1 MTLSENQVETIRE
14 NTENLAISDQELKD
28 LQDESWITEK
38 QFVVYVLSESGMTQ
52 KEIADVMD
60 YSDPGTVSGYKSRV
74 QTKINKS
81 ERTIE
86 VEDVFNSN
94 ESVDVPDYLKTN
106 EEIRDT
112 EMSFT
117 VSELHSLLYQLDWI
131 DILKQAVESRPNSWG
146 VKQGKEHLAV
156 SEWRNSSDQLIAPV
170 WKNLF
175 NQLKRKGIIDVDQG

>member
-1 MTLSENQVETIRE
+1 MTLSDDQIETIRE
-14 NTENLAISDQELKD
+14 NTENLALSDQELKD
-28 LQDESWITEK
+28 LQDMSWITEK

-52 KEIADVMD
+52 QDIADVMG
-60 YSDPGTVSGYKSRV
+60 YGDPGTVSGYKSRV
-74 QTKINKS
+74 KDKIEKS
-81 ERTIE
+81 RTTLE
-86 VEDVFNSN
+86 VEDVFDSN
-94 ESVDVPDYLKTN
+94 ESVDVPDYLKTS
-106 EEIRDT
+106 EEIRDM

-117 VSELHSLLYQLDWI
+117 VFELHSLFYQLDWI

-175 NQLKRKGIIDVDQG
+175 NQLKRKGIIDVDQ